1 MRLEA
6 SSFSGRVTFVTGPEK
21 HCGKTTLLNAA
32 LGLLREAGE
41 APAFLGVGFDGEAR
55 DALTA
60 ARKPRIRVEE
70 GEVFVSAERYLRA
83 APCLPELLDV
93 VPGAS
98 ALGRLAIARARRG
111 GEVTLVGPERNEL
124 AAWAIGRVL
133 EEGWARTVL
142 VDGAI
147 NRITQVSAFS
157 GARFLFALR
166 ASPPDL
172 ERQVRRMRLLR
183 RLAELPQAAGAARA
197 GEAAVAANVAVDAAA
212 ANETA
217 ANAAAASDQA
227 DAAAE
232 AAGLPVPAFALRG
245 PLTAETLRL
254 VPEAARTLIVEDFTK
269 VFLDG
274 PALESLLRSRSLAV
288 ESGIEFGGFVVI
300 LRDLS
305 RERFRAALADPSLE
319 ALVAYNPYETEAASA

>member
-41 APAFLGVGFDGEAR
+41 TPAFLGVGFDGEAR

-93 VPGAS
+93 VPGMS

-133 EEGWARTVL
+133 EEGWARSVL

-172 ERQVRRMRLLR
+172 ERQARRMRLLR
-183 RLAELPQAAGAARA
+183 RLAELPQAAGASRA
-197 GEAAVAANVAVDAAA
+197 DAAA
-212 ANETA
+212 ANV
-217 ANAAAASDQA
+217 AAADEAAPADQA

-274 PALESLLRSRSLAV
+274 PALESFLRSRSLAV
-288 ESGIEFGGFVVI
+288 ESGIEFGGFVII

-319 ALVAYNPYETEAASA
+319 ALVAYNPYEPEAASA